1 MVISL
6 KILGCDCDNYFCV
19 NLGIYLVTAYN
30 FYMAI
35 SSDHVAWAPEHFAK
49 MLSLFPVPA
58 SRLSETLQNNSGKYN
73 VQFSNCENTD
83 LVLFNLYF
91 SYGNLTFEKLA
102 TVHSFATF
110 ILNDFVV

>member
-1 MVISL
+1 MWPEQL
-6 KILGCDCDNYFCV
+6 NILPKCRLF
-19 NLGIYLVTAYN
+19 
-30 FYMAI
+30 
-35 SSDHVAWAPEHFAK
+35 
-49 MLSLFPVPA
+49 FPVPA
-58 SRLSETLQNNSGKYN
+58 PRLSETLQNNSGKYN